1 VNDPV
6 ELHVASAY
14 LGAPPAGGLEA
25 DPSTLTTQAV
35 EWANRDV
42 MLPPGLIER
51 CRQIYLS
58 ASPSGA
64 AQVGVIGVTSAWAR
78 EGRTSVALGMAAA
91 LAADSSDQTLLV
103 ECDFEQIPLARI
115 VGAPS
120 NRGLADWLD
129 GTTSPPLVQT
139 ASLDNLVVLC
149 AGASFVNPTRAIHR
163 LVQSG
168 LVEELRSRFRNV
180 VLDLPPLLGVPYGTL
195 AARLADRLVLVVR
208 QGVTPIDD
216 VERSIGL
223 VGRERIAGLVLN
235 AEVVKTPRWLRR
247 LM

>member
-1 VNDPV
+1 MNDPV
-6 ELHVASAY
+6 ELDVANPY
-14 LGAPPAGGLEA
+14 LGAPLAGGREVN
-25 DPSTLTTQAV
+25 PSPLPAPAV
-35 EWANRDV
+35 EWANRDL
-42 MLPPGLIER
+42 MLPPGLIEH

-64 AQVGVIGVTSAWAR
+64 AQVGVIGVTSAWRR

-91 LAADSSDQTLLV
+91 LAADTPDQTVLV

-120 NRGLADWLD
+120 TRGLADWLD
-129 GTTSPPLVQT
+129 GTTPLPLIQT
-139 ASLDNLVVLC
+139 ASLDNVVVLC
-149 AGASFVNPTRAIHR
+149 AGASFVNPTRAMHR
-163 LVQSG
+163 LIQSG
-168 LVEELRSRFRNV
+168 LVEQLQSRFRNV

-195 AARLADRLVLVVR
+195 AARLAERLVLVVR

-223 VGRERIAGLVLN
+223 VGRERLAGLVLN